1 MVTGVHRS
9 WLTAPVRRHGAPS
22 DVQLRKRPKARDGH
36 RKGFVPAPTLEHRIF
51 KKCVAWDGEFGGG
64 MSDTPQ
70 QRKERNGICDRRYEY
85 VHVSS
90 FYFSIL
96 RLSCGGFRE
105 SPLRASI
112 FYFVACAAALAVPV
126 TARAETEST
135 ATSTITITIPPL
147 AEAMEAE
154 ASGATGAWTVSSQ
167 GQGFMVGVISTRNA
181 GGDET
186 KQLSVLSGELS
197 RVDVHLTSDGVAT
210 GLEGRIDEA
219 DGALTTY
226 VYPLPASVLR
236 GAKADTQILFSA
248 I

>member
-1 MVTGVHRS
+1 M
-9 WLTAPVRRHGAPS
+9 
-22 DVQLRKRPKARDGH
+22 
-36 RKGFVPAPTLEHRIF
+36 
-51 KKCVAWDGEFGGG
+51 
-64 MSDTPQ
+64 
-70 QRKERNGICDRRYEY
+70 
-85 VHVSS
+85 
-90 FYFSIL
+90 
-96 RLSCGGFRE
+96 
-105 SPLRASI
+105 RASI
-112 FYFVACAAALAVPV
+112 FYFVACAAALAVPE

-197 RVDVHLTSDGVAT
+197 RVDVHLTADGVVS

-219 DGALTTY
+219 EGALTTY
-226 VYPLPASVLR
+226 VYPLPARAGR
-236 GAKADTQILFSA
+236 GATTDTQILFSA